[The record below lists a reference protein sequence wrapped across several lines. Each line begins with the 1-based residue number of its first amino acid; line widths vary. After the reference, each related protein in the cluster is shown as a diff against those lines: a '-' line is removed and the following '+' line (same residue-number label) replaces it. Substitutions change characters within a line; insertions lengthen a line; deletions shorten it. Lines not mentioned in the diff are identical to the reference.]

1 MYDRIVSKYRN
12 FEICSFFSS
21 KECFTKRTWCGASV
35 ATATP
40 DRSRRDV
47 SDIHGEERQSKQG
60 TQVSRGA
67 QKLSAP
73 HIGKL

>member
-1 MYDRIVSKYRN
+1 MIELYQST
-12 FEICSFFSS
+12 EILNLFIFST
-21 KECFTKRTWCGASV
+21 KECSTKRTWCGASV

-40 DRSRRDV
+40 NGSRRDV

-73 HIGKL
+73 HSDKL

>member
-21 KECFTKRTWCGASV
+21 KDCSTKRTWCGASV

-40 DRSRRDV
+40 NGSRRDV

-73 HIGKL
+73 HSDKL

>member
-1 MYDRIVSKYRN
+1 MIELYQSTEISK
-12 FEICSFFSS
+12 FVHFFPS
-21 KECFTKRTWCGASV
+21 KECSTKRTWCGASV

-60 TQVSRGA
+60 TQVNRGA

-73 HIGKL
+73 HSDKL